1 MPSIEAIFSAD
12 KYILNSFKVRFQ
24 TFQPFQSFEMEQ
36 LGRRELIVVTPHQDR
51 HHNLSQLLRLFM
63 RDVMTRA
70 LHRDDLRVWEQLNP
84 RAAHRL
90 HAIAFGAVDE

>member
-1 MPSIEAIFSAD
+1 MPPIEAIFSAD
-12 KYILNSFKVRFQ
+12 KYILTSFKVRFQ
-24 TFQPFQSFEMEQ
+24 TFQPFQSFKIEQ
-36 LGRRELIVVTPHQDR
+36 LERLELIVVTPHQER
-51 HHNLSQLLRLFM
+51 HHNLRQLLRLFM

-70 LHRDDLRVWEQLNP
+70 LHRDDLRVGEKFYP